1 MQIKKERE
9 KKKEKKKKTID
20 VKSTGITIH
29 APLKKVARNR

>member
-9 KKKEKKKKTID
+9 KKRKKKKTID